1 MIFPSVGDGFMSFQ
15 LSRQNTD
22 LKTGLYRL
30 AGELSSGEV
39 ADRAR
44 ALGGD
49 TSRFSGIEHS
59 LQVLETFGQTTTETA
74 QTLTVMQSTLDAF
87 DDRRAALSSDLLTVS
102 KSSPAHLV
110 NELAQQASGSFQDLV
125 SSINTRVA
133 GRTLFAGAAV
143 DGSALADSETI
154 LSDLFNTVGSS
165 TVIADIVN
173 TVEAWFEDPSG
184 GFASFGY
191 VGDAGDPQTRFL
203 NETASIE
210 IDARADDPA
219 VRDVL
224 KSAALAALAGRLSG
238 LSDSDR
244 GELLFES
251 GIQLQSAASGVAQ
264 LQSRIG
270 FAEQSV
276 ERASVENTAQIAALT
291 IQRNDSVG
299 VDPFEAATALQ
310 LLQIQLETHY
320 AMTARL
326 ASLSLVEYLR

>member
-1 MIFPSVGDGFMSFQ
+1 MIFPSVGDGVMSFQ

-39 ADRAR
+39 ADRAS

-59 LQVLETFGQTTTETA
+59 LRVLETYGQATRETALTLTSMQTT
-74 QTLTVMQSTLDAF
+74 LGAF
-87 DDRRAALSSDLLTVS
+87 DERRAALSSDLLTVS
-102 KSSPAHLV
+102 ESSPSHLV
-110 NELAQQASGSFQDLV
+110 NELAQQAGGTFQDLV
-125 SSINTRVA
+125 SSMNTRVA
-133 GRTLFAGAAV
+133 DRTLFAGAAV
-143 DGSALADSETI
+143 DGSALVDSETM
-154 LSDLFNTVGSS
+154 LSDLVAAVGTS
-165 TVIADIVN
+165 TTISDIVT
-173 TVEAWFEDPSG
+173 TVEAWFEDPNS
-184 GFASFGY
+184 GFATSGY
-191 VGDAGDPQTRFL
+191 VGDSGDPQTRIL
-203 NETASIE
+203 NETASVDL
-210 IDARADDPA
+210 DARADDPA

-224 KSAALAALAGRLSG
+224 KSAALAALADRLSG

-251 GIQLQSAASGVAQ
+251 GVQLQSAASGVAQ

-310 LLQIQLETHY
+310 SLQIQLETHY
-320 AMTARL
+320 AITARL
-326 ASLSLVEYLR
+326 SRLSLVEYLR